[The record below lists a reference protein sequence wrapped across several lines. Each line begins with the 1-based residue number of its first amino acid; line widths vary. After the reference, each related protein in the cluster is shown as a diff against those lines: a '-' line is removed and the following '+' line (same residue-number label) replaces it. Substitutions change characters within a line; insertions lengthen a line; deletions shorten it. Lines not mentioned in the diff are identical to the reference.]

1 MSYTKGLWSQGRTLL
16 TNATMRYTK
25 EEWELNESIEK
36 RTIITHFLESD
47 AGKSRIPIANCF
59 SEEDAERIVACV
71 NACMGITTEALKA
84 NVVAYVLSTK
94 ADMQIEHQIF
104 MFGKV
109 NITKEK
115 MRYDGHLIWED
126 DDGQA

>member
-16 TNATMRYTK
+16 TNATIRYTK

-71 NACMGITTEALKA
+71 NACINITTEALEAGIVEAGIDAMKSVHR
-84 NVVAYVLSTK
+84 NGKPLF
-94 ADMQIEHQIF
+94 ADLIPELKTFVGI
-104 MFGKV
+104 K
-109 NITKEK
+109 
-115 MRYDGHLIWED
+115 IWED
-126 DDGQA
+126 DDGKA